1 MLKLFRNIRKR
12 IMSEN
17 KSVIRNT
24 NYFKYAIGEILL
36 VIIGIL
42 IAVSVNDWNGDRKLK
57 IEQQFILK
65 DLKQEMTENLK
76 ALEIGISRNEKSFQ
90 AAIEMRA
97 LFNDTEAFN
106 KMSDSL
112 FSALV
117 TKMNMNYTY
126 DPQYGIL
133 NSIISSG
140 QINQLSDKEL
150 KYLLAS
156 IKELTIDAIED
167 VLKIET
173 QRDELMKSSFNH
185 AYLIKDNIITGYD
198 IKLLFSYPD
207 FRWAVNH
214 LFYSIRR
221 NGLEEEKK
229 LKSTLEHIIELIDRN
244 IKK

>member
-1 MLKLFRNIRKR
+1 MIKLFRKIRQSLLSDGKTG
-12 IMSEN
+12 
-17 KSVIRNT
+17 K
-24 NYFKYAIGEILL
+24 YLKYAVGEIIL

-42 IAVSVNDWNGDRKLK
+42 IAVSINDWNGDRKLK

-76 ALEIGISRNEKSFQ
+76 ALETAIKGNEKSFQ
-90 AAIEMRA
+90 TALKIRA
-97 LFNDTEAFN
+97 LFNDAEAFN

-112 FSALV
+112 FFASV
-117 TKMNMNYTY
+117 VKMNFNYTY

-140 QINQLSDKEL
+140 QINRLSDKEL

-156 IKELTIDAIED
+156 IKELTIDALED
-167 VLKIET
+167 VLKIEA

-185 AYLIKDNIITGYD
+185 AYLIEDNMIKGYD
-198 IKLLFSYPD
+198 IKLLYSYPE
-207 FRWAVNH
+207 FRWAVEH
-214 LFYSIRR
+214 LFYNVRK

-229 LKSTLEHIIELIDRN
+229 LMTTLEHIIELIDQN
-244 IKK
+244 IEI